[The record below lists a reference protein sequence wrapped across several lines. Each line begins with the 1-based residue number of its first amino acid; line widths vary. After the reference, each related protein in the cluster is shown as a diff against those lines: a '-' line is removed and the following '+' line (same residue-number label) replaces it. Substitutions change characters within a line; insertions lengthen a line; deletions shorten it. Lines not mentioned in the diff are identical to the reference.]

1 MFRLLIVASLL
12 MLLTLSGGCAREA
25 RQTQLMTENTTNV
38 PENVTWC
45 GTLRLPGKWQDDTPV
60 GGLSG
65 LAWDEDESLL
75 YMISDRGWLHR
86 VRLRFASGELV
97 GLIPLKTY
105 VLRDRQ
111 GRALNEAAA
120 DAESMIVQRGNNGVR
135 GDTRLLIGF
144 ERDHRIQ
151 RFYPNGKSVGKPL
164 KPKGLRGAAAN
175 AGAEAMGRHP
185 QEGIIVG
192 LENISNGADKSST
205 RLFSLSSEAEWIYP
219 LLDEPGNALTALETY
234 GGDLLALERAFAPPA
249 PLVISLRRV
258 QLGGNAQIE
267 VDTLAQLSSGDGWRL
282 DNFEG
287 LTHLGGNRY
296 LMVSDDNFR
305 MVQETLLSCF
315 ELPAPEDN

>member
-1 MFRLLIVASLL
+1 MFRLLIAASLFMLL
-12 MLLTLSGGCAREA
+12 MLTGGCAREA

-38 PENVTWC
+38 PENVSWC

-60 GGLSG
+60 GGLSD

-86 VRLRFASGELV
+86 VRLRFSGGELI
-97 GLIPLKTY
+97 GLDPLKTY

-111 GRALNEAAA
+111 GRALNEDAA
-120 DAESMIVQRGNNGVR
+120 DAESMIAQRGNNGVR

-151 RFYPNGKSVGKPL
+151 HFYPNGKSVGKPL
-164 KPKGLRGAAAN
+164 KPQGLRGASPEK
-175 AGAEAMGRHP
+175 GVEAMGRHKR
-185 QEGIIVG
+185 EGIIAG
-192 LENISNGADKSST
+192 LENAPTGIDKSST
-205 RLFSLSSEAEWIYP
+205 RLFSLGNEAEWTYP
-219 LLDEPGNALTALETY
+219 LLDESGNALTALETY
-234 GGDLLALERAFAPPA
+234 GNDLLALERAFAPPA

-258 QLGGNAQIE
+258 QLGSNAQIE
-267 VDTLAQLSSGDGWRL
+267 VKTLAQLSSGDGWRL

-305 MVQETLLSCF
+305 LVQETLLTCF
-315 ELPAPEDN
+315 ELPSP

>member
-1 MFRLLIVASLL
+1 MFRLLF
-12 MLLTLSGGCAREA
+12 LSGLFMFLALAGGCARDA

-38 PENVTWC
+38 PENITWC
-45 GTLRLPGKWQDDTPV
+45 GTLRLPGKWQDDSPV
-60 GGLSG
+60 GGLSD

-86 VRLRFASGELV
+86 VRLRFSGDELV
-97 GLIPLKTY
+97 GLDPLKTY

-111 GRALNEAAA
+111 GRALSENAA

-135 GDTRLLIGF
+135 GDTMLLVGF

-164 KPKGLRGAAAN
+164 KPEGLRDADPRT
-175 AGAEAMGRHP
+175 GAEAMGRHP
-185 QEGIIVG
+185 QEGIIIG
-192 LENISNGADKSST
+192 LENAPIGADKSST
-205 RLFSLSSEAEWIYP
+205 RLFSLGSGAEWTYP
-219 LLDEPGNALTALETY
+219 LLDESGNALTALETY
-234 GGDLLALERAFAPPA
+234 GSDLLALERAFAPPA
-249 PLVISLRRV
+249 PLVISLRRIR
-258 QLGGNAQIE
+258 LGSDGQIE

-287 LTHLGGNRY
+287 LTHLGANRY

-315 ELPAPEDN
+315 ELPVPEDN

>member
-1 MFRLLIVASLL
+1 
-12 MLLTLSGGCAREA
+12 
-25 RQTQLMTENTTNV
+25 
-38 PENVTWC
+38 
-45 GTLRLPGKWQDDTPV
+45 GKWQDDSPV
-60 GGLSG
+60 GGLSD

-86 VRLRFASGELV
+86 VRLRFSGDELV
-97 GLIPLKTY
+97 GLDPLKTY

-111 GRALNEAAA
+111 GRALNEDAA

-135 GDTRLLIGF
+135 GDTMLLVGF
-144 ERDHRIQ
+144 ERNHRIQ

-164 KPKGLRGAAAN
+164 KPKWLRDIAFN
-175 AGAEAMGRHP
+175 TGAEAMGRHP
-185 QEGIIVG
+185 REGIIVG
-192 LENISNGADKSST
+192 LENAPSGSDKASSSGKSST
-205 RLFSLSSEAEWIYP
+205 RLFSLGSEAEWVYP
-219 LLDEPGNALTALETY
+219 LLNESGNALTALETY
-234 GGDLLALERAFAPPA
+234 GSDLLALERAFAPPA

-258 QLGGNAQIE
+258 RLGSDGQID